1 MVQSILA
8 QEASVK
14 GEISEG
20 LSGQGSFVKEVKV
33 DWTLMDLEGEPK
45 EKISVCLQTW
55 GGHPSVSGSLE
66 LAMCW
71 GIKTPVWSLLNFV
84 LFDGLQY
91 IPKE

>member
-33 DWTLMDLEGEPK
+33 D
-45 EKISVCLQTW
+45 
-55 GGHPSVSGSLE
+55 
-66 LAMCW
+66 
-71 GIKTPVWSLLNFV
+71 LN
-84 LFDGLQY
+84 LNGLRR
-91 IPKE
+91 